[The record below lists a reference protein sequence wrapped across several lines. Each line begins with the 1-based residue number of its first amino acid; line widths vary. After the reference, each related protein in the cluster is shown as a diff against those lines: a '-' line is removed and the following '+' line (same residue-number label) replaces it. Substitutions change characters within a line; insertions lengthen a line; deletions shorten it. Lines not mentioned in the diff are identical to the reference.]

1 MRSESPTAQQRLTVP
16 VGGMTCASCEKRVGK
31 ALRALPGVEAVD
43 VSATKGSATVRG
55 STLPARD
62 TIAEAIRSAG
72 YEPVTAPW
80 LTRDG
85 SIWRTALASAAVVAV
100 IAGALSVTGVPD
112 VASGLADPSRGG
124 LLLVLVLGLA
134 AGVSTCMALIGG
146 LVLGFSASHAA
157 SFSGEGGARPALLV
171 RMRPQLAFNAG
182 RIMGFAILGAL
193 LGGLGSTMSLPTRL
207 MAVLVLAVAVVM
219 FLLGIR
225 LTGVSPRMA
234 AWSPRLPAGLG
245 RVLGIDTAAEGS
257 YSHGRTAL
265 IGAATFF
272 LPCGFT
278 QAVQIYALSTASP
291 LVGGAVMAIFAVGTT
306 PGLLALA
313 AVPELTSGRRQAT
326 VLRVVGV
333 VVLAFALL
341 NAASGMQLLGLRTTP
356 ASAYGQTLSDNVTV
370 IDGVQTVRMTQVSD
384 GYEPADTVLYA
395 GLPTTWV
402 IEGTSQLY
410 CSAFLRVP
418 SLGLDVTIA
427 PGENSVALPALEE
440 GVVPFTCVMGMYSG
454 NLIAIEPPAASTG

>member
-1 MRSESPTAQQRLTVP
+1 MRSQSTTASHLTVP
-16 VGGMTCASCEKRVGK
+16 VAGMTCAACEKRVGK
-31 ALRALPGVEAVD
+31 ALRALPGVETVD
-43 VSATKGSATVRG
+43 VSAPRGSATLRG
-55 STLPARD
+55 GTLPARD
-62 TIAEAIRSAG
+62 AIAAAIRSAG
-72 YEPVTAPW
+72 YEPATAPW

-85 SIWRTALASAAVVAV
+85 SVWRTVLASAAVVAV
-100 IAGALSVTGVPD
+100 IAVILSVTGIPD
-112 VASGLADPSRGG
+112 VAAGLADPARGG

-146 LVLGFSASHAA
+146 LVLGVSAAHAA
-157 SFSGEGGARPALLV
+157 SLRTSASARPPLLV

-182 RIMGFAILGAL
+182 RVVGFALLGAV
-193 LGGLGSTMSLPTRL
+193 LGGLGSTLSLPARI

-219 FLLGIR
+219 FLLGVR
-225 LTGVSPRMA
+225 LTGVSPRIA

-245 RVLGIDTAAEGS
+245 GALGIDSAAAGS
-257 YSHGRTAL
+257 YSHARTAVV
-265 IGAATFF
+265 GAATFF

-291 LVGGAVMAIFAVGTT
+291 LVGGAAMAIFALGTT

-313 AVPELTSGRRQAT
+313 AVPELTSGRRQTT

-341 NAASGMQLLGLRTTP
+341 NAASGMQLLGLRTSP
-356 ASAYGQTLSDNVTV
+356 ATAYGQTISANVTV
-370 IDGVQTVRMTQVSD
+370 TGGTQTVTMTQVSD

-395 GLPTTWV
+395 GMPTTWV

-410 CSAFLRVP
+410 CSAFMRVP

-427 PGENSVALPALEE
+427 PGSNSVALPALDE

-454 NLIAIEPPAASTG
+454 NLIAIDPPAASEP